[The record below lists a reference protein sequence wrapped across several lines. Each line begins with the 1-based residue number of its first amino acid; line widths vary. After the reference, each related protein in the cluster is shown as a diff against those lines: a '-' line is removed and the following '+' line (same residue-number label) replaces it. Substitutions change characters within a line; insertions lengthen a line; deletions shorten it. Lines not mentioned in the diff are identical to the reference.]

1 MAEPEY
7 PDFGDTLE
15 RTHQSVASLLEG
27 DPEPQKRLWSR
38 SADITLA
45 NPLGGFRR
53 GWPAVEEGL
62 NNVAAGSEGGWS
74 CEFDEVTTVTGSDVG
89 YAFEVERFESKLKG
103 PEGRAPWALR
113 VTMIFRLEEG
123 GWKLVHRQADPLT
136 TQQPPERSTHEPA

>member
-7 PDFGDTLE
+7 PD
-15 RTHQSVASLLEG
+15 
-27 DPEPQKRLWSR
+27 PQKRLWSR
-38 SADITLA
+38 SDDITLA

-113 VTMIFRLEEG
+113 VTMVFRLEEG

-136 TQQPPERSTHEPA
+136 TQDPPTTQQPPERSTHEPA